1 MNDLR
6 LAFGTGT
13 GRCGSKSLRVLA
25 LAQPRCGLT
34 HERLRLPWVGGEAY
48 LPEAVA
54 RWREVASGDRPVDAL
69 WEAQVELRGAWDEGE
84 KIAGDIGP
92 WYIPLVPVLIE
103 EYGAAVV
110 HLERDCD
117 GFVQSVMSGT
127 GWLAEV
133 PEFLSP
139 RSRTA
144 TMYWSLVHTL
154 AQEWQRRYPGA
165 FRIWPTRDLNSQT
178 KQREMMQWIGVADPV
193 TLDQYPAAAE
203 NRLAQVGP

>member
-69 WEAQVELRGAWDEGE
+69 LEAQVGRRGAWDEG
-84 KIAGDIGP
+84 
-92 WYIPLVPVLIE
+92 
-103 EYGAAVV
+103 
-110 HLERDCD
+110 
-117 GFVQSVMSGT
+117 
-127 GWLAEV
+127 
-133 PEFLSP
+133 
-139 RSRTA
+139 
-144 TMYWSLVHTL
+144 
-154 AQEWQRRYPGA
+154 
-165 FRIWPTRDLNSQT
+165 
-178 KQREMMQWIGVADPV
+178 
-193 TLDQYPAAAE
+193 
-203 NRLAQVGP
+203 